1 MATRGGVS
9 GPAVGLATAGG
20 LLIYAAV
27 TDKNP
32 IAVLRELASGQT
44 SKPAPFAKPTI
55 DAAGVGAA
63 ALGAGL
69 SVASGSLLGAAER
82 YLGRPYQ
89 WGGTFANGKGGD
101 CSGLIYRAGLD
112 IGLGWPRF
120 TTSTIAFS
128 PYVQRIPAPS
138 VGDLVV
144 WPGVHMGIV
153 SGPGQMLAAPR
164 TGDVVKYTS
173 YSHTRY
179 GRAAIYLRVKTS
191 AQTQGFMQKRGIP

>member
-1 MATRGGVS
+1 MP

-32 IAVLRELASGQT
+32 ITALRELTAGQT
-44 SKPAPFAKPTI
+44 NKPAPFVKPTV
-55 DAAGVGAA
+55 DAAGIGSA

-69 SVASGSLLGAAER
+69 AGASGGLLGAAEK

-89 WGGTFANGKGGD
+89 WGGTFASGKGGD
-101 CSGLIYRAGLD
+101 CSGLVWRAGADLG
-112 IGLGWPRF
+112 IGWPRF
-120 TTSTIAFS
+120 TTTTILAS

-144 WPGVHMGIV
+144 WPGMHMGIV
-153 SGPGQMLAAPR
+153 SGPGEMLAAPR
-164 TGDVVKYTS
+164 TGDVVKFTS
-173 YSHTRY
+173 WKPVRA
-179 GRAAIYLRVKTS
+179 GRVAIYLRVKTA
-191 AQTQGFMQKRGIP
+191 AQASGFLHKRGIA